1 MNNPALNRAVI
12 DVKATLHHDLL
23 NITIAQLICQV
34 PTNALEYHR
43 LLKVTSF
50 EADHVVAEPFD
61 KVAFVVI
68 DAGSVL
74 IAAEPKERHKSA
86 KRKRIHTP

>member
-1 MNNPALNRAVI
+1 MLFRS
-12 DVKATLHHDLL
+12 
-23 NITIAQLICQV
+23 

-43 LLKVTSF
+43 PLKVTSF

-68 DAGSVL
+68 NAGSVL
-74 IAAEPKERHKSA
+74 IATEPKERHKSA